1 MKISLNW
8 LRDYVAWTGSVD
20 ELVSLLTRT
29 GLEVADVAT
38 RGVDFP
44 KVVIAQILESAQHPN
59 ADRLSVCRV
68 DDGSGQPR
76 QIVCGAKNYK
86 VGDKVPLALPGA
98 VLPGDFKIKT
108 GKLRG
113 VESEGMM
120 CSAKELGLAENA
132 EGLLILPPDAPV
144 GKPIAELYPAD
155 TTLEL
160 EVTPNRG
167 DWLSHFGVARE
178 IAAFTGAALRRP
190 EIKPAPIAE
199 AGDFVS
205 LEAPGLCPFYSVRR
219 IRNVKVGPSP
229 AWLRERLEKAGL
241 RAINNVVDITNYVML
256 ELGQPLHAFDAAKVS
271 GGIVVRAAREGEIFS
286 ALDGREYPLG
296 PGQLVI
302 ADSSRPVALA
312 GVMGGKD
319 SGVTQTTT
327 EVLLESALF
336 DAATVRRTAR
346 ALDLHSDSS
355 HRFERGVDPQGI
367 LEASARAAAMIAE
380 LAGGEAGQE
389 VLVAGALPAD
399 VAPIALSH
407 TRCRALLGLSV
418 EDEAIRRALT
428 GLGLTLVSADGETT
442 TWQIPSHR
450 GDLLR
455 EVDLIEEVSRVV
467 GMENISGRLAAHPA
481 EPGEADA
488 RYDFQMAL
496 RRKLVALGLSECRTS
511 ALISQAML
519 WQDLPALRVK
529 NPLGEDQAFLRTSL
543 LPGLLAAVA
552 RNIRQGA
559 KTIGLFEMG
568 RTFHAAETEEAATLG
583 AALFGLAGSPDWRGG
598 EARSLD
604 WHDARGLL
612 ETLAGPHRLV
622 KTSASEP
629 LALAAEVMVGDRR
642 VGSIGQLSPAA
653 ARAMDAGAPVLVFEL
668 SMDALRALEG
678 MPAYQEV
685 PKFPAVTRDIA
696 IVCPLSLSYAEIEAV
711 LTGANEELL
720 AEVAPFDVFTDPSG
734 QKLPADR
741 KSIAISLTFRTPG
754 RTLSGEEVNAACERI
769 KQTLKRE
776 LPADFR
782 E

>member
-20 ELVSLLTRT
+20 ELVTLLTRT
-29 GLEVADVAT
+29 GLEVADVST
-38 RGVDFP
+38 KGVDFP
-44 KVVIAQILESAQHPN
+44 KVVIAQILESSQHPN

-120 CSAKELGLAENA
+120 CSAKELGIAEDA
-132 EGLLILPPDAPV
+132 QGLLILPPDAPV
-144 GKPIAELYPAD
+144 GQPISTLYPAD

-167 DWLSHFGVARE
+167 DWLSHVGVARE
-178 IAAFTGAALRRP
+178 IAAFTGTTARRP
-190 EIKPAPIAE
+190 EVTLPAAAP
-199 AGDFVS
+199 AGEFVS
-205 LEAPGLCPFYSVRR
+205 LQSSECAFYSVRR
-219 IRNVKVGPSP
+219 IHNVKVGPSP
-229 AWLRERLEKAGL
+229 QWLRERLEKVGL
-241 RAINNVVDITNYVML
+241 RAINNIVDITNYVML
-256 ELGQPLHAFDAAKVS
+256 ELGQPLHAFDAAKVQ
-271 GGIVVRAAREGEIFS
+271 GGIVVRAAQAEEKFH
-286 ALDGREYPLG
+286 ALDGREYTLSAG
-296 PGQLVI
+296 NLVI
-302 ADSSRPVALA
+302 ADHQRAVALA
-312 GVMGGKD
+312 GVMGGED
-319 SGVTQTTT
+319 SGVTEATTD
-327 EVLLESALF
+327 VLLESAIF
-336 DAATVRRTAR
+336 DPASVRRTAR

-367 LEASARAAAMIAE
+367 LSASARAAALIVE
-380 LAGGEAGQE
+380 LAGGQAEAE
-389 VLVAGALPAD
+389 VLTAGELPAAP
-399 VAPIALSH
+399 APITLSH
-407 TRCRALLGLSV
+407 ARCRALLGLDVDDAVLRES
-418 EDEAIRRALT
+418 LS
-428 GLGLTLVSADGETT
+428 GLGLTLAGEGEGTT
-442 TWQIPSHR
+442 SWQVPSHR

-467 GMENISGRLAAHPA
+467 GMEKISGRLSAIPA

-496 RRKLVALGLSECRTS
+496 RRKLVALGLSEARTS

-543 LPGLLAAVA
+543 LPGLLAAVE

-559 KTIGLFEMG
+559 KTIGLFEVG
-568 RTFHAAETEEAATLG
+568 RTFQAKETEESATLG
-583 AALFGLAGSPDWRGG
+583 IALFGRAAKADWRGG
-598 EARSLD
+598 DDRSLD
-604 WHDARGLL
+604 WHDARGIL

-622 KTSASEP
+622 KSAASEP
-629 LALAAEVMVGDRR
+629 LALAADVFAGDVRL
-642 VGSIGQLSPAA
+642 GTIGQLSPAA
-653 ARAMDAGAPVLVFEL
+653 ARALDAAAPVIVIEL
-668 SMDALRALEG
+668 SIDALRQLG
-678 MPAYQEV
+678 GTPSYQEI

-711 LTGANEELL
+711 LRGAKEDLL
-720 AEVAPFDVFTDPSG
+720 VNVEPFDVFTDASG
-734 QKLPADR
+734 EKLAADR
-741 KSIAISLTFRTPG
+741 KSVAISLTFRTSG
-754 RTLSGEEVNAACERI
+754 RTLSGEEVNAACERL
-769 KQTLKRE
+769 KQSLKRD
-776 LPADFR
+776 LPVDFR
-782 E
+782 